1 MYPAR
6 YAEVIGVG
14 ASTPY
19 GEIAEFCNLG
29 KELDLAA
36 PGTDIVSTNVWR
48 WGGFGVCSGTSMA
61 APHVAGTIAM
71 MLAID
76 PALSAEEIR
85 NILKETAMELDN
97 YPSFGDLNLTGA
109 LRKTYI
115 GAIQKAW
122 RSRWVDRMKWR

>member
-6 YAEVIGVG
+6 YGEVIGVG

-29 KELDLAA
+29 RELDLAA
-36 PGTDIVSTNVWR
+36 PGTDIVSTNVWK

-61 APHVAGTIAM
+61 APHVTGTIAM

-76 PALSAEEIR
+76 PGLSAEDIR

-97 YPSFGDLNLTGA
+97 HPSIGDLDLTRA
-109 LRKTYI
+109 LRKAYV
-115 GAIQKAW
+115 GVLLKRW
-122 RSRWVDRMKWR
+122 RSRWVNRLRYR